1 MKTLRPRLAFVLL
14 LAVLPAC
21 GCLGRIYT
29 KADKSMV
36 SGARDS
42 NRRADAKLEA
52 GDIAGARNEIRI
64 GDRMLGVMDDRHGR
78 SRRVWPAGDSA
89 NHDMKLEAVGAYKQ
103 GTYWGALLERAM
115 SWKTLLMLIGG
126 GAGGG
131 LGGLLFLL
139 AQQWMKRRE
148 TERAALRTV
157 DKLKGA
163 ANGAFTGEDGELTP
177 AFREATAGLKE
188 VHKRHRG

>member
-1 MKTLRPRLAFVLL
+1 MKLAFVLL

-29 KADKSMV
+29 PGDKSMV

-42 NRRADAKLEA
+42 LRRADAKLEA
-52 GDIAGARNEIRI
+52 GDISGARNEVRI
-64 GDRMLGVMDDRHGR
+64 GDRMLNAMEERHGR
-78 SRRVWPAGDSA
+78 SKKIWPDGDTA
-89 NHDMKLEAVGAYKQ
+89 NHDAKLEAVGAYKK

-131 LGGLLFLL
+131 LGGLVLLL
-139 AQQWMKRRE
+139 AKEWRRRRE

-157 DKLKGA
+157 DKLRKG
-163 ANGAFTGEDGELTP
+163 ANGAFTDEKGEPTE
-177 AFREATAGLKE
+177 AFREHTKE
-188 VHKRHRG
+188 LAEIFERHRG